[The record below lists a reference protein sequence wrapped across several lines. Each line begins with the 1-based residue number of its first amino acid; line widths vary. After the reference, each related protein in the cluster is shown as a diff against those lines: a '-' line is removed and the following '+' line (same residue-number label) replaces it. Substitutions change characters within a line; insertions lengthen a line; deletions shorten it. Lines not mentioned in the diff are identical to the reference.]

1 MTIGL
6 AAGFDPDLAHSY
18 GDIIGSEAA
27 TLGQHVL
34 EGPGLCLHRTTIAGR
49 NSTPRERPRRKP
61 TWWS

>member
-18 GDIIGSEAA
+18 GDIIGSETA

-34 EGPGLCLHRTTIAGR
+34 EGPGVFSG
-49 NSTPRERPRRKP
+49 SRRDRHGQALRGQ
-61 TWWS
+61 